1 MFMLVTLTELGQ
13 EAEGV
18 VVSECLDCVDFLLTW
33 KDGPNV
39 NVITG
44 VPIPDIGVNM

>member
-1 MFMLVTLTELGQ
+1 MTLTELGQ

-18 VVSECLDCVDFLLTW
+18 VVSECLDHVDFLLTW
-33 KDGPNV
+33 EDVLNV

-44 VPIPDIGVNM
+44 VPILDIS